1 VQAETFFPPLEQ
13 QQQQTSAQKP
23 SSASNS
29 TKNTPSQAADSH
41 TTTSPVAASKK
52 ISKPSSSPKKKAAYV
67 PPAPIHVPT
76 ATTTTT
82 PKPAGDKNNHKIVD
96 TDTKITTNNNNNN
109 NSTTTT
115 SSKFNTKSREKSSA
129 SSSTDSPAV
138 SPSAAAHPPP
148 AEEGVT
154 HGKRKKKPSVSKT
167 PSLPPQPPPPKT
179 TALPPPK
186 IETSLDTTTQSE
198 RSRASNSEDNTLG
211 EESLKADD
219 ILGGG
224 DGGLDHS
231 IRSHSSSNLGDYGE
245 LTLTEDFDQAAISAI
260 TGFTGADMSKNT
272 AAATTT
278 IVAFEYPDESPQP
291 DSASGKRFDELYR
304 LKGVLGTGAF
314 STVREGFH
322 RSSDIISYAVKCI
335 NRKKLS
341 EEDEAALLDEVSI
354 LKEMRHQ
361 HIIRLFDFFTEPST
375 YYLVMERMRGG
386 ELFDRIVAKAYYNE
400 KEARDTCK
408 ILLEAVG
415 YCHANHVAHRDLKP
429 ENLLLLSDIE
439 DSQVKIA
446 DFGFAKKVYKKNS
459 LTTQCGT
466 PGYVAPEI
474 LEGTDGG

>member
-1 VQAETFFPPLEQ
+1 
-13 QQQQTSAQKP
+13 
-23 SSASNS
+23 
-29 TKNTPSQAADSH
+29 
-41 TTTSPVAASKK
+41 
-52 ISKPSSSPKKKAAYV
+52 V
-67 PPAPIHVPT
+67 PPAPIHLP
-76 ATTTTT
+76 TTTTT
-82 PKPAGDKNNHKIVD
+82 ETTTNTTSSSKTTDPKKTQEKNNHKNI
-96 TDTKITTNNNNNN
+96 DTKTTGTKI
-109 NSTTTT
+109 SSATTTSKPTTTT
-115 SSKFNTKSREKSSA
+115 TNIQTIKSREETS
-129 SSSTDSPAV
+129 
-138 SPSAAAHPPP
+138 SAAAPTTDSSATSPLHHPPSEQVV
-148 AEEGVT
+148 A
-154 HGKRKKKPSVSKT
+154 HGNRNKKPSVSKT
-167 PSLPPQPPPPKT
+167 TPPPPPP
-179 TALPPPK
+179 TALPPPPPK
-186 IETSLDTTTQSE
+186 IEPSLDTTIQSE
-198 RSRASNSEDNTLG
+198 RSRASNSEENTLG
-211 EESLKADD
+211 EESLKADE

-260 TGFTGADMSKNT
+260 TGFTGADMAKNT
-272 AAATTT
+272 AATTTT
-278 IVAFEYPDESPQP
+278 IVAFEYPEESPQP
-291 DSASGKRFDELYR
+291 DSTSGKRFDELYR

-361 HIIRLFDFFTEPST
+361 HIIRLFDFFTEPAT

-429 ENLLLLSDIE
+429 ENLLLLSDID

-474 LEGTDGG
+474 LEGTVSSFETRRACCFVLFLIACL